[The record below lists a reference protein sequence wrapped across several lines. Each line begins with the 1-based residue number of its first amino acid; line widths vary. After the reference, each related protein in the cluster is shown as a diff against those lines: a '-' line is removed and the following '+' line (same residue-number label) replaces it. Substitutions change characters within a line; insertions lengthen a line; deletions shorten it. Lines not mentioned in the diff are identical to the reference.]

1 MNTPK
6 GNWTR
11 TPRLSSEELH
21 ARAVARL
28 HAKQRYVAA
37 LRLAGVKG
45 VGIET
50 HKPPHAPRGTA
61 PRLHRNRDAV
71 ERIRM
76 FPGSGPVSRLSMVC
90 HV

>member
-21 ARAVARL
+21 ARAVARR
-28 HAKQRYVAA
+28 QRNMVWFLGPDGKPAF
-37 LRLAGVKG
+37 R
-45 VGIET
+45 IET

-61 PRLHRNRDAV
+61 PRLHRNRDAI